1 MGIMGTG
8 KRTLKYVFALLLVLM
23 LLVVIAASVGAARIS
38 LKDTGLIILSFIP
51 GLNHFVNS
59 GYIEHQDFII
69 ISQIRLPRIFLS
81 IFVGIALA
89 SAGVIFQGLFRNP
102 MADPFVIGVSAGA
115 AFGATIGLVFISGAG
130 LAGIS
135 ATAVFA
141 LSGAVATTFLVYNIA
156 KIKGK
161 VSVITLLLSG
171 IALSAML
178 SAMTYL
184 IMIFK
189 THDMAKIVFWVM
201 GGMTSASWN
210 NFFILAPVVTIL
222 VVFSGF
228 FMRDLNILSL
238 GDERAV
244 QLGVQTER
252 VKKILLVMASL
263 IAAVAVSMSGIIGF
277 VGLVTPHILRL
288 IVGPDH
294 KILYPASA
302 VAGGI
307 VLLISDTVARTVLMP
322 REIPVGIITSIIG
335 VPFFLYLLV
344 KSKKEVFLN

>member
-1 MGIMGTG
+1 M
-8 KRTLKYVFALLLVLM
+8 RTLKYILALFIILM
-23 LLVVIAASVGAARIS
+23 LLVVIAASLGAAGIS

-51 GLNHFVNS
+51 GLEHLADS
-59 GYIEHQDFII
+59 SYIQYQDFII
-69 ISQIRLPRIFLS
+69 ISQIRMPRIFLS

-89 SAGVIFQGLFRNP
+89 SSGVIFQGLFRNP

-115 AFGATIGLVFISGAG
+115 AFGATIGLIFISGAG

-141 LSGAVATTFLVYNIA
+141 LSGALATTFLVYNIA
-156 KIKGK
+156 RIRGKI
-161 VSVITLLLSG
+161 SVITLLLSG
-171 IALSAML
+171 MALSAML

-189 THDMAKIVFWVM
+189 ARDMAKIVSWVM
-201 GGMTSASWN
+201 GGLTSASWN
-210 NFFILAPVVTIL
+210 SFFILAPVVTIL
-222 VVFSGF
+222 VVASGF

-252 VKKILLVMASL
+252 VKKILLTMASL

-294 KILYPASA
+294 KVLYPTSA

-307 VLLISDTVARTVLMP
+307 VLLVSDTVARTVLMP
-322 REIPVGIITSIIG
+322 REIPVGIITSIVG

-344 KSKKEVFLN
+344 KTKKEAF

>member
-1 MGIMGTG
+1 MGTR
-8 KRTLKYVFALLLVLM
+8 KRTLKYVFILLAVLVL
-23 LLVVIAASVGAARIS
+23 LIIVSASIGAAKIS
-38 LKDTGLIILSFIP
+38 LKDTGLIISSFIP
-51 GLNHFVNS
+51 GIKNFVSAGLFEN
-59 GYIEHQDFII
+59 QDMVI
-69 ISQIRLPRIFLS
+69 ISRIRLPRIFLS
-81 IFVGIALA
+81 VFVGIALA
-89 SAGVIFQGLFRNP
+89 SSGVIFQGLFRNP

-115 AFGATIGLVFISGAG
+115 AFGATVGLVLIKGTG

-135 ATAVFA
+135 TTTVFA
-141 LSGAVATTFLVYNIA
+141 LFGAIATTFLVYNLARIR
-156 KIKGK
+156 GK
-161 VSVITLLLSG
+161 VSVATLLLSG

-184 IMIFK
+184 IMLFK
-189 THDMAKIVFWVM
+189 VEDMAKIVFWVM
-201 GGMTSASWN
+201 GSFTSASWN
-210 NFFILAPVVTIL
+210 NFVILAPLVTVL
-222 VVFSGF
+222 VIVSGF
-228 FMRDLNILSL
+228 FMRDLNVLSL

-244 QLGVQTER
+244 QLGVETEK

-294 KILYPASA
+294 KILYPTSA
-302 VAGGI
+302 IAGGI
-307 VLLISDTVARTVLMP
+307 VLLVSDTLARTVLMP

-344 KSKKEVFLN
+344 KSKRDVF

>member
-1 MGIMGTG
+1 MIIMKTVE
-8 KRTLKYVFALLLVLM
+8 KALKYTFILFIILILLVI
-23 LLVVIAASVGAARIS
+23 IASSIGAARIS
-38 LKDTGLIILSFIP
+38 LKDTSLIILSFIP
-51 GLNHFVNS
+51 GINHFIDTNILE
-59 GYIEHQDFII
+59 YQDIVI
-69 ISQIRLPRIFLS
+69 ISRIRLPRIFLS

-115 AFGATIGLVFISGAG
+115 AFGATIGLVFITGVG
-130 LAGIS
+130 LLGIS
-135 ATAVFA
+135 TTAIFA
-141 LSGAVATTFLVYNIA
+141 LLGAVGTTFLVYSIA
-156 KIKGK
+156 RIRGK

-184 IMIFK
+184 IMIFRA
-189 THDMAKIVFWVM
+189 HDMAKIVFWVM
-201 GGMTSASWN
+201 GGFTSASWN
-210 NFFILAPVVTIL
+210 NFFILAPVVTVL
-222 VVFSGF
+222 VIVSGF

-238 GDERAV
+238 GDERAI

-294 KILYPASA
+294 KILYPTSA
-302 VAGGI
+302 IAGGI
-307 VLLISDTVARTVLMP
+307 VLLVSDTLARTVLMP

-335 VPFFLYLLV
+335 VPLFLYLLV
-344 KSKKEVFLN
+344 KSRKEVF